1 MSAIIL
7 LSVLGVVLLYLG
19 LGKNKTLLAPVAIL
33 GVAGAAALMLF
44 DQRPLP
50 AWANGAMAFDALS
63 VQFCV
68 AMAGI
73 TLLLFVFG
81 ADYYKRTEENV
92 AEHYALMVFSLVGAF
107 LLTSYQ
113 DLLMLFL
120 GIEVLSIPLYILAGA
135 KKRSYRSSEAGFK
148 YFLLGSFATA
158 FFLMGIALVYGMAGS
173 FDLSVIGA
181 YAAANVAQAP
191 ALFLIGL
198 FFIALGLAFKVA
210 AVPFHFWSP
219 DVYEGAPTLITAF
232 MSTVVKTAGFAA
244 VYRLIGVHITALPPQ
259 VERSLWVITGL
270 TLLVG
275 NAVAL
280 RQSHFKRLM
289 AYSSVA
295 HTGFLLLA
303 VLSRNGLS
311 GQAIFFYTLTY
322 ALASV
327 GLFVLFTAAKRAA
340 NGDEHIRVFRGLF
353 KQHPWLGAAALI
365 MLLSLAG
372 IPPTAG
378 FMAKYQV
385 FVLAVQSGFVWVTLF
400 AALMA
405 VIGIYYYLGIIR
417 ETFTA
422 NEAPARIELGMGNG
436 AVIALCA
443 IGVLLL
449 GVWPMGLI

>member
-19 LGKNKTLLAPVAIL
+19 LGNNKRFLAPVGIL
-33 GVAGAAALMLF
+33 GMVGAGVLILF
-44 DQRPLP
+44 DRRPLP
-50 AWANGAMAFDALS
+50 VWGHGAMEFDALAIG
-63 VQFCV
+63 FCG

-81 ADYYKRTEENV
+81 GDYYRRAEENV
-92 AEHYALMVFSLVGAF
+92 AEHYALMTFSLVGAF
-107 LLTSYQ
+107 LLTSYEN
-113 DLLMLFL
+113 LLMLFL
-120 GIEVLSIPLYILAGA
+120 GIEILSIPLYILAGG

-173 FDLSVIGA
+173 FDLATIGT
-181 YAAANVAQAP
+181 YATANIAQPAP
-191 ALFLIGL
+191 LFLIGL
-198 FFIALGLAFKVA
+198 FFIAVGLAFKIA

-232 MSTVVKTAGFAA
+232 MSTVVKTASFAA
-244 VYRLIGVHITALPPQ
+244 VHRLVNVHIALPPQ
-259 VERSLWVITGL
+259 AERTLWVITGL
-270 TLLVG
+270 TLLIG
-275 NAVAL
+275 NVVAL

-289 AYSSVA
+289 AYSSIA

-303 VLSRNGLS
+303 VLSGGDAAGRTILY
-311 GQAIFFYTLTY
+311 YTLTY

-327 GLFVLFTAAKRAA
+327 GMFVLFTVAKRAA
-340 NGDEHIRVFRGLF
+340 NGDEHIRSFRGLF

-378 FMAKYQV
+378 FLAKYQV
-385 FVLAVQSGFVWVTLF
+385 FVLAVQSGFVWTTLF
-400 AALMA
+400 AAVMA
-405 VIGIYYYLGIIR
+405 VLGIYYYLGMIR

-422 NEAPARIELGMGNG
+422 SADPTTLQVGAGNG
-436 AVIALCA
+436 AVIAVCA
-443 IGVLLL
+443 IGALLL
-449 GVWPMGLI
+449 GLWPMGLV

>member
-19 LGKNKTLLAPVAIL
+19 LGRNKALLAPVSIL

-50 AWANGAMAFDALS
+50 DWAGGALLFDPLS
-63 VQFCV
+63 VRFCV

-158 FFLMGIALVYGMAGS
+158 FFLMGIALVYGLAGS
-173 FDLSVIGA
+173 FDLSVIAG
-181 YAAANVAQAP
+181 YATANVEHAP

-244 VYRLIGVHITALPPQ
+244 VYRLIGAVALPPQ
-259 VERSLWVITGL
+259 VERTLWVITGL

-275 NAVAL
+275 NVVAL

-311 GQAIFFYTLTY
+311 GQAIFYYTLTY

-378 FMAKYQV
+378 FLAKYQV

-400 AALMA
+400 AAVMA
-405 VIGIYYYLGIIR
+405 VVGIYYYLGIIR

-422 NEAPARIELGMGNG
+422 NDAPGRIELGAGNG

-443 IGVLLL
+443 IGALLL

>member
-19 LGKNKTLLAPVAIL
+19 LGNNKRLLAPVGIL
-33 GVAGAAALMLF
+33 GVAGAAALILF
-44 DQRPLP
+44 DRRPLP
-50 AWANGAMAFDALS
+50 AWGHGAMAFDPMAIG
-63 VQFCV
+63 FCA

-81 ADYYKRTEENV
+81 ADYYRRTEEHV

-113 DLLMLFL
+113 NLLMLFL

-135 KKRSYRSSEAGFK
+135 KRSSYRSSEAGFK
-148 YFLLGSFATA
+148 YYLMGSFATA

-173 FDLSVIGA
+173 FDLSAIGG
-181 YAAANVAQAP
+181 YASANADHPAP
-191 ALFLIGL
+191 LFLIGL
-198 FFIALGLAFKVA
+198 FFIAIGLAFKVA

-232 MSTVVKTAGFAA
+232 MSTVVKTASFVA
-244 VYRLIGVHITALPPQ
+244 VYRLISVHITALPPQ
-259 VERSLWVITGL
+259 VERVLWVITGL

-275 NAVAL
+275 NVLAL
-280 RQSHFKRLM
+280 RQSSFKRLM

-303 VLSRNGLS
+303 VLSRSAAS
-311 GQAIFFYTLTY
+311 GQTLFYYTLTY
-322 ALASV
+322 SLASV
-327 GLFVLFTAAKRAA
+327 GLFVLFTVAKRAA

-378 FMAKYQV
+378 FLAKYQV

-400 AALMA
+400 AAVMA
-405 VIGIYYYLGIIR
+405 VVGIYYYLSIIR

-422 NEAPARIELGMGNG
+422 NDEPGTIELGAGNG

-443 IGVLLL
+443 IGALLL
-449 GVWPMGLI
+449 GIWPMGLI